1 MRQRWRMICASREA
15 GLFSTM
21 LREWRGLRGMSQL
34 DLALSAEVSTRHLS
48 FIESERSKP
57 STEMVLRLAEA
68 LDLPLRERN
77 AMLVAAGFAPQFG
90 DSDWHGEAMADVRQ
104 AVTLLLRAHE
114 PYPAIVLDM
123 AFNILDANP
132 PALDMIGASRDALA
146 GINLVDLVYAPG
158 PVRESIVNWSD
169 VAEYLLHRM
178 REGVRRHGP
187 QSAMGAVLRR
197 AMAQPGA
204 SALSAVRNHR
214 QGTVLLP
221 LEFRRDGEVTRWFT
235 TVTSFGAPQD
245 AMVEEITIEQFHPNP
260 N

>member
-1 MRQRWRMICASREA
+1 M
-15 GLFSTM
+15 FSTM

-34 DLALSAEVSTRHLS
+34 DLALSAEVSTRHVS
-48 FIESERSKP
+48 FIESERSRP
-57 STEMVLRLAEA
+57 SVEMVLRLAEA
-68 LDLPLRERN
+68 LALPLRERN

-90 DSDWHGEAMADVRQ
+90 DSDWHSEAMAEVRR
-104 AVTLLLRAHE
+104 AATLLLRAHE

-123 AFNILDANP
+123 AFNILDANS
-132 PALDMIGASRDALA
+132 PALGMIGASRETL
-146 GINLVDLVYAPG
+146 GRVNLVDLVYMPG
-158 PVRESIVNWSD
+158 PVRDSIINWTD

-204 SALSAVRNHR
+204 AELSMVRSNWR
-214 QGTVLLP
+214 GSVLLP
-221 LEFRRDGEVTRWFT
+221 LEFRLNGAVTRWFT

-245 AMVEEITIEQFHPNP
+245 AMAEEITIEQFHPNP
-260 N
+260 G

>member
-1 MRQRWRMICASREA
+1 M
-15 GLFSTM
+15 FSTM

-34 DLALSAEVSTRHLS
+34 ELALGASVSSRHLS
-48 FIESERSKP
+48 FMESERAKP
-57 STEMVLRLAEA
+57 SAEMVLRLAEA

-77 AMLVAAGFAPQFG
+77 AMLAAAGFAPQFG
-90 DSDWHGEAMADVRQ
+90 DSDWMSEQMAEVRR
-104 AVTLLLRAHE
+104 AAALLLGAHE

-132 PALDMIGASRDALA
+132 AALAMIGASRDVLGQA
-146 GINLVDLVYAPG
+146 NLVDYVFMPG
-158 PVRESIVNWSD
+158 PVRDSIVNWGD

-197 AMAQPGA
+197 AMAQPGT
-204 SALSAVRNHR
+204 SALSTVRGNWR
-214 QGTVLLP
+214 GAVLLP
-221 LEFRRDGEVTRWFT
+221 LEFNLGGETTRWFT

-245 AMVEEITIEQFHPNP
+245 ALAEEITIEQFHPA
-260 N
+260 

>member
-1 MRQRWRMICASREA
+1 M
-15 GLFSTM
+15 FSSM
-21 LREWRGLRGMSQL
+21 LREWRALRGMSQL
-34 DLALSAEVSTRHLS
+34 DLALCADVSTRHLS

-90 DSDWHGEAMADVRQ
+90 DSDWQSDAMADVRQ
-104 AVTLLLRAHE
+104 AIALLLKAHE
-114 PYPAIVLDM
+114 PYPAIVLDV
-123 AFNILDANP
+123 AFNVLDANP
-132 PALDMIGASRDALA
+132 PALGMIGVGREAL
-146 GINLVDLVYAPG
+146 GQVNLVDLVYMPG
-158 PVRESIVNWSD
+158 AVRESIVNWTD

-204 SALSAVRNHR
+204 AELSAVRGHPR
-214 QGTVLLP
+214 GAVLLP
-221 LEFRRDGEVTRWFT
+221 LEFRRDGEVTQWFT

-245 AMVEEITIEQFHPNP
+245 AMAEEITIEQFHPKLN
-260 N
+260 

>member
-1 MRQRWRMICASREA
+1 M
-15 GLFSTM
+15 FSSM
-21 LREWRGLRGMSQL
+21 LREWRALRGMSQL
-34 DLALSAEVSTRHLS
+34 DLALCADVSTRHLS

-90 DSDWHGEAMADVRQ
+90 DSDWQSDAMADVRQ
-104 AVTLLLRAHE
+104 AITLLLKAHE
-114 PYPAIVLDM
+114 PYPAIVLDV
-123 AFNILDANP
+123 AFNVLDANP
-132 PALDMIGASRDALA
+132 PALGMIGVGREAL
-146 GINLVDLVYAPG
+146 GQVNLVDLVYMPG
-158 PVRESIVNWSD
+158 AVRESIVNWTD

-204 SALSAVRNHR
+204 AELSAVRGHPR
-214 QGTVLLP
+214 GAVLLP
-221 LEFRRDGEVTRWFT
+221 LEFRRDGEVTQWFT

-245 AMVEEITIEQFHPNP
+245 AMAEEITIEQFHPKLN
-260 N
+260 

>member
-1 MRQRWRMICASREA
+1 M
-15 GLFSTM
+15 FSAM

-34 DLALSAEVSTRHLS
+34 DLALSAEVSTRHVS
-48 FIESERSKP
+48 FIESARAKP
-57 STEMVLRLAEA
+57 SVDMVLRLAEA

-90 DSDWHGEAMADVRQ
+90 DSDWRGAEMAEVRQ
-104 AVTLLLRAHE
+104 AVTLLLHAHQ

-123 AFNILDANP
+123 AFNVLDANP
-132 PALDMIGASRDALA
+132 PALGMIGADWDAL
-146 GINLVDLVYAPG
+146 GGLNLVDLVYRPG
-158 PVRESIVNWSD
+158 PVRESIVNWTE

-187 QSAMGAVLRR
+187 HSAMGAVLRR

-204 SALSAVRNHR
+204 DELSRGRSRSAGS
-214 QGTVLLP
+214 VLLP
-221 LEFRRDGEVTRWFT
+221 LEFRLNGEVTRWFT

-245 AMVEEITIEQFHPNP
+245 AMAEEITIEQFHPNP
-260 N
+260 ARGAS

>member
-1 MRQRWRMICASREA
+1 M
-15 GLFSTM
+15 FSTM

-34 DLALSAEVSTRHLS
+34 DLALSADVSTRHLS
-48 FIESERSKP
+48 FIESERSRP
-57 STEMVLRLAEA
+57 SMDMVLRLAEA

-90 DSDWHGEAMADVRQ
+90 DSDWHSETMADVRR
-104 AVTLLLRAHE
+104 AAALLLGAHE

-132 PALDMIGASRDALA
+132 PALGMIGASRETLSRV
-146 GINLVDLVYAPG
+146 NLVDLVYMPG
-158 PVRESIVNWSD
+158 PVRASIVNWPD

-178 REGVRRHGP
+178 HEGVRRHGP

-204 SALSAVRNHR
+204 AELSTVRSHWR
-214 QGTVLLP
+214 GAVLLP
-221 LEFRRDGEVTRWFT
+221 LEFRLNGEVTRWFT

-245 AMVEEITIEQFHPNP
+245 AMAEEITIEQFHPNP
-260 N
+260 G

>member
-1 MRQRWRMICASREA
+1 M
-15 GLFSTM
+15 FSTM
-21 LREWRGLRGMSQL
+21 LREWRSQRGMSQL
-34 DLALSAEVSTRHLS
+34 DLALSADVSTRHVS
-48 FIESERSKP
+48 FIESERARP
-57 STEMVLRLAEA
+57 SADMVLRLAEA
-68 LDLPLRERN
+68 LALPLRERN

-90 DSDWHGEAMADVRQ
+90 DSDWHSEAMAEVRR
-104 AVTLLLRAHE
+104 AATLLLKAHE

-132 PALDMIGASRDALA
+132 PALGMIGADREML
-146 GINLVDLVYAPG
+146 GQVNLVDLVYRPG
-158 PVRESIVNWSD
+158 PVRDSIVNWTD

-204 SALSAVRNHR
+204 ADLSMVRGNWR
-214 QGTVLLP
+214 GSVLLP
-221 LEFRRDGEVTRWFT
+221 LEFRLDGEVTRWFT

-245 AMVEEITIEQFHPNP
+245 AMAEEITIEQFHPG
-260 N
+260 

>member
-1 MRQRWRMICASREA
+1 M
-15 GLFSTM
+15 FSTM
-21 LREWRGLRGMSQL
+21 LREWRSLRGMSQL
-34 DLALSAEVSTRHLS
+34 DLAVSADVSTRHVS
-48 FIESERSKP
+48 FIESERSRP
-57 STEMVLRLAEA
+57 SVDMVLRLAEA

-90 DSDWHGEAMADVRQ
+90 DSDWQSDAMAEVRR
-104 AVTLLLRAHE
+104 AAALLLEAHE
-114 PYPAIVLDM
+114 PHPAIVLDM

-132 PALDMIGASRDALA
+132 PALNMIGADRELL
-146 GINLVDLVYAPG
+146 GRVNLVDLVYRPG
-158 PVRESIVNWSD
+158 SVRESIVNWTD

-204 SALSAVRNHR
+204 AELSAVRSHWR
-214 QGTVLLP
+214 GAVLLP
-221 LEFRRDGEVTRWFT
+221 LEFRLDGEVTRWFT

-245 AMVEEITIEQFHPNP
+245 AMAEEITIEQFHPNAG
-260 N
+260 

>member
-1 MRQRWRMICASREA
+1 M
-15 GLFSTM
+15 FSTM

-34 DLALSAEVSTRHLS
+34 DLAMSADVSTRHVS
-48 FIESERSKP
+48 FIESERSRP
-57 STEMVLRLAEA
+57 SAEMVLRLAEA

-90 DSDWHGEAMADVRQ
+90 DSDWQSEAMAEVRR
-104 AVTLLLRAHE
+104 ATTLLLKAHE

-132 PALDMIGASRDALA
+132 PALGMIGAGRETL
-146 GINLVDLVYAPG
+146 GQVNLVDLVYMPG
-158 PVRESIVNWSD
+158 PVRDSILNWTD

-187 QSAMGAVLRR
+187 QSALGAVLRR
-197 AMAQPGA
+197 AMVQPGA
-204 SALSAVRNHR
+204 AELSTVRSHWR
-214 QGTVLLP
+214 GAVLLP
-221 LEFRRDGEVTRWFT
+221 LEFRLNGETTRWFT

-245 AMVEEITIEQFHPNP
+245 AMAEEITIEQFHPNP
-260 N
+260 G

>member
-1 MRQRWRMICASREA
+1 M
-15 GLFSTM
+15 FSTM

-34 DLALSAEVSTRHLS
+34 DLALRANVSARHVS

-57 STEMVLRLAEA
+57 SVEMVLRLAEV
-68 LDLPLRERN
+68 LELPLRERN

-90 DSDWHGEAMADVRQ
+90 DSDWKSDSMAEIRR
-104 AVTLLLRAHE
+104 AAALLLAAHE
-114 PYPAIVLDM
+114 PYPALVLDM

-132 PALDMIGASRDALA
+132 PALGMIGSGRDLVGQA
-146 GINLVDLVYAPG
+146 NLVDLVYAPG
-158 PVRESIVNWSD
+158 PVRDSIVNWTD

-197 AMAQPGA
+197 AMMQPGA
-204 SALSAVRNHR
+204 AELSIVRGNWR
-214 QGTVLLP
+214 GSVLLP
-221 LEFRRDGEVTRWFT
+221 LEFRIGGEVTRWFT

-245 AMVEEITIEQFHPNP
+245 ATAEEITIEQFHPNLS
-260 N
+260 

>member
-1 MRQRWRMICASREA
+1 M
-15 GLFSTM
+15 FSTM
-21 LREWRGLRGMSQL
+21 LREWRSQRGMSQL
-34 DLALSAEVSTRHLS
+34 DLALSADVSTRHVS
-48 FIESERSKP
+48 FIESERARP
-57 STEMVLRLAEA
+57 SADMVLRLAEA
-68 LDLPLRERN
+68 LALPLRERN

-90 DSDWHGEAMADVRQ
+90 DSDWHSEAMAEVRR
-104 AVTLLLRAHE
+104 AATLLLKAHE

-132 PALDMIGASRDALA
+132 PALGMIGADRAVL
-146 GINLVDLVYAPG
+146 GQVNLVDLVYRPG
-158 PVRESIVNWSD
+158 SVRDSIVNWTD

-204 SALSAVRNHR
+204 ADLSMVRGNWR
-214 QGTVLLP
+214 GSVLLP
-221 LEFRRDGEVTRWFT
+221 LEFRLDGEVTRWFT

-245 AMVEEITIEQFHPNP
+245 AMAEEITIEQFHPG
-260 N
+260 

>member
-1 MRQRWRMICASREA
+1 M
-15 GLFSTM
+15 FSTM

-34 DLALSAEVSTRHLS
+34 ELALGANVSTRHVS
-48 FIESERSKP
+48 FIESERSRP
-57 STEMVLRLAEA
+57 SAEMVLRLAEA

-90 DSDWHGEAMADVRQ
+90 DSDWQSDAMAEVRR
-104 AVTLLLRAHE
+104 AAALLLGAHE

-132 PALDMIGASRDALA
+132 PALDMIGAGRDLL
-146 GINLVDLVYAPG
+146 GQVNLVDLVYRPG

-178 REGVRRHGP
+178 REGIRRHGP

-204 SALSAVRNHR
+204 AELSLVRSHWR
-214 QGTVLLP
+214 GAVLLP
-221 LEFRRDGEVTRWFT
+221 LEFRRNDEVTRWFT

-245 AMVEEITIEQFHPNP
+245 AMAEEITIEQFHPNP
-260 N
+260 G

>member
-1 MRQRWRMICASREA
+1 M
-15 GLFSTM
+15 FSTM

-34 DLALSAEVSTRHLS
+34 ELALGANVSTRHVS
-48 FIESERSKP
+48 FIESERSRP
-57 STEMVLRLAEA
+57 STDMVLRLAEA

-90 DSDWHGEAMADVRQ
+90 DSDWQSEAMAEVRR
-104 AVTLLLRAHE
+104 AATLLLGAHE

-132 PALDMIGASRDALA
+132 PALNMIGANRELL
-146 GINLVDLVYAPG
+146 GGVNLVDLVYRPG
-158 PVRESIVNWSD
+158 TVRESIVNWTD

-204 SALSAVRNHR
+204 AELSTVRSHWR
-214 QGTVLLP
+214 GSVLLP
-221 LEFRRDGEVTRWFT
+221 LEFRLNGEVTRWFT

-245 AMVEEITIEQFHPNP
+245 AMAEEITIEQFHPNVV
-260 N
+260 

>member
-1 MRQRWRMICASREA
+1 M
-15 GLFSTM
+15 FSTM

-34 DLALSAEVSTRHLS
+34 DLALNAEVSTRHLS

-57 STEMVLRLAEA
+57 SAEMVLRLAEA

-77 AMLVAAGFAPQFG
+77 AMLVAAGFAPRFG
-90 DSDWHGEAMADVRQ
+90 DSDWQGEAMVEVRQ
-104 AVTLLLRAHE
+104 AVSLLLRAHE

-123 AFNILDANP
+123 AFNVLDANP
-132 PALDMIGASRDALA
+132 PALGMIGVSRDAL
-146 GINLVDLVYAPG
+146 GSVNLVDLVYRPG
-158 PVRESIVNWSD
+158 PVRESILNWAE

-187 QSAMGAVLRR
+187 QSPMGSVMRR

-204 SALSAVRNHR
+204 AELSAVRSVR
-214 QGTVLLP
+214 QGTALLP
-221 LEFRRDGEVTRWFT
+221 LEFTRNGEVTRWFT

-245 AMVEEITIEQFHPNP
+245 AMAEEITIEQFHPNP